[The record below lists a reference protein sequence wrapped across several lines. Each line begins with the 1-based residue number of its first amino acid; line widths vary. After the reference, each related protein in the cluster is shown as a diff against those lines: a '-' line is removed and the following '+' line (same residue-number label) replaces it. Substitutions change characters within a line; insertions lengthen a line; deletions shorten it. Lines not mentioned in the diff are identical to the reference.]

1 MLPGADIPALIAT
14 LKPRIFAGLAAKDV
28 AAILERASECAYP
41 AGALIAREGH
51 PADRF
56 FLLLRGRVR
65 GFATAPDGDKLPMLW
80 FSPGDIIGAATMLFE
95 RGPYALSS
103 EAVMDSAALA
113 WERASMRVFAAQFI
127 PKLHEN
133 AEQIALEYL
142 LVFRGRYVSAV
153 GKGADQRVAEALGT
167 LARNIGRQV
176 ADGIELDISNEDLA
190 AEAAVNVYT
199 ATKLVNERQR
209 AGLLTRRGHKIVLHN
224 RKG

>member
-1 MLPGADIPALIAT
+1 MLPSDAADIIAT

-28 AAILERASECAYP
+28 AAILERATECSFP
-41 AGALIAREGH
+41 AGALIAREGD

-65 GFATAPDGDKLPMLW
+65 GFATAPDGDRLPMLW
-80 FSPGDIIGAATMLFE
+80 FSPGDIIGGAAMLFE
-95 RGPYALSS
+95 RAVYLLSS
-103 EAVMDSAALA
+103 EAVMDSAMLA
-113 WERASMRVFAAQFI
+113 WERASMRVFATRYI

-133 AEQIALEYL
+133 AEQIALGYL
-142 LVFRGRYVSAV
+142 VVFRERYISAV
-153 GKGADQRVAEALGT
+153 GESADQRVAEALGT
-167 LARNIGRQV
+167 FARNIGQEV

-190 AEAAVNVYT
+190 AEAAVNLYT
-199 ATKLVNERQR
+199 ASKLLNGRQH